1 MINQLMASIKT
12 DSKTLDDFL
21 INIKNH
27 DVVILLQNFD
37 QFMLREGVIRV
48 YEFFWR
54 VIRETNYLK
63 LLVAGGLEEGSDVA

>member
-1 MINQLMASIKT
+1 MAAIKT
-12 DSKTLDDFL
+12 DSKSFDDFL

-27 DVVILLQNFD
+27 DVIVLMQNFD

-54 VIRETNYLK
+54 VIRETNNLK
-63 LLVAGGLEEGSDVA
+63 LLVAGGLDEEKAASINY